1 MILET
6 QEQQIRYLENYCEN
20 RYSKLLNEGRE
31 EDAKSLYDEMNVNV
45 QDSGGYLFLQFVS
58 EV

>member
-6 QEQQIRYLENYCEN
+6 QEQQIRYLENYFESRC
-20 RYSKLLNEGRE
+20 SKLSNEGRK
-31 EDAKSLYDEMNVNV
+31 EDAKSLYEEIVINN
-45 QDSGGYLFLQFVS
+45 QDPDNYLFLQFVS

>member
-6 QEQQIRYLENYCEN
+6 QEQQIRYLENYYEN
-20 RYSKLLNEGRE
+20 RYSKLSNEGKM
-31 EDAKSLYDEMNVNV
+31 EDAKSLYDEMTVDD
-45 QDSGGYLFLQFVS
+45 QDSGGYLFIQFVS